1 MNRKNNN
8 RITIWTSIDL
18 IVPCLKAKLRREFPS
33 ADENEITTLMHSVN
47 FRYFEDM
54 KAKLDKVSI
63 GKPIIVIAS
72 FSDPFNKDNCSN
84 HVKVIDSGNLGE
96 CFDEDFDLA
105 EWYIDEN
112 GDLCSYDVDRE
123 GFGNYVYFTF
133 KEGTPLSVKQHFFT
147 EAEKDDCD
155 LTFIDAY
162 AAPIGDKVLEALGYG
177 SCKGGV
183 SNGN

>member
-1 MNRKNNN
+1 MNNTTNNKK
-8 RITIWTSIDL
+8 IIWTSINPGL
-18 IVPCLKAKLRREFPS
+18 LCAKEMVKQETPNISKEELNAIVLAF
-33 ADENEITTLMHSVN
+33 N
-47 FRYFEDM
+47 FRYFEKVKKM
-54 KAKLDKVSI
+54 LDKASI
-63 GKPIIVIAS
+63 GKPIIVITKYEGINES
-72 FSDPFNKDNCSN
+72 VGDYTR
-84 HVKVIDSGNLGE
+84 VTVIDSGNLGG
-96 CFDEDFDLA
+96 CLDTDYDLA

-155 LTFIDAY
+155 LSFIDAY

>member
-33 ADENEITTLMHSVN
+33 ADENEITALMHSVN

-54 KAKLDKVSI
+54 KAKLDEVSI

-105 EWYIDEN
+105 EWYKISTLRN
-112 GDLCSYDVDRE
+112 GISTKTATSAPTTLTGRVSAI
-123 GFGNYVYFTF
+123 TSIS
-133 KEGTPLSVKQHFFT
+133 LSR
-147 EAEKDDCD
+147 
-155 LTFIDAY
+155 
-162 AAPIGDKVLEALGYG
+162 KVLP
-177 SCKGGV
+177 
-183 SNGN
+183 